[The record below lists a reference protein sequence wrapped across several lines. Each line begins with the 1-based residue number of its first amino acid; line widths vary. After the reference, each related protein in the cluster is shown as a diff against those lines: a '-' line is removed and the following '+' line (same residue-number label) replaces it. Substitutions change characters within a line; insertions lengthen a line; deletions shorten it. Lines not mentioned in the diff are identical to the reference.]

1 MMDTGINQ
9 KILKD
14 THRAGKVPTRQR
26 VKDLQPL
33 SILRYLIANKF
44 LVFPTNKMKLII
56 SG

>member
-14 THRAGKVPTRQR
+14 ARRAGSVPQMQK

-33 SILRYLIANKF
+33 SILRYVLHK
-44 LVFPTNKMKLII
+44 
-56 SG
+56 